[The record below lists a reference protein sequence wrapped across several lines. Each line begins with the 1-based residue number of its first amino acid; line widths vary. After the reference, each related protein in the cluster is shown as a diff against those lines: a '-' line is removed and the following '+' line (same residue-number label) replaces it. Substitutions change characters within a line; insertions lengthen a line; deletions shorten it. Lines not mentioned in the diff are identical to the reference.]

1 MQEALTNV
9 KKHAPG
15 SEVWLSVEVW
25 KDEAIV
31 VISDNGPG
39 FDVELALTG
48 GRQFGLRTMQERAG
62 SVGGSVRFESQPG
75 VGTTV
80 KVIVPAE
87 SARGG

>member
-1 MQEALTNV
+1 VQEALTNV

-15 SEVWLSVEVW
+15 SEVSLSVEVW
-25 KDEAIV
+25 KDEVIV
-31 VISDNGPG
+31 VISDTGPG
-39 FDVELALTG
+39 FDVEPALTG
-48 GRQFGLRTMQERAG
+48 GRQFGLRTMQERAE
-62 SVGGSVRFESQPG
+62 SVGGSVRFESRPG